1 MESGLQILVRDYYE
15 RKISQFGA
23 SPKGVDWNS
32 EESQTLRFEKLTFLL
47 DQKNCFTINDIGC
60 GYGRLVQFLE
70 DKSFDYSYCGWD
82 LSEKMITKA
91 KMNHK
96 DNSNVEFLTGT
107 KADKIADYTIASG
120 IFNVRQII
128 SDKIWLKYILKMLN
142 NFDSF
147 SLKGFAFNCLSS
159 YSDEDKKKDYLYY
172 ADPIFFFDYCK
183 RNYSK
188 NVSLLHDYD
197 LYEFTMIVKK

>member
-1 MESGLQILVRDYYE
+1 MENGLQILVRDYYE
-15 RKISQFGA
+15 QKILQFGA

-32 EESQTLRFEKLTFLL
+32 EESQTLRFEKLIFLL
-47 DQKNCFTINDIGC
+47 DQKNRFTINDIGC

-70 DKSFDYSYCGWD
+70 DESFDYIYRGWD
-82 LSEKMITKA
+82 LSEKMINKA
-91 KMNHK
+91 KLIHK
-96 DNSNVEFLTGT
+96 NNLNIEFLIGS

-197 LYEFTMIVKK
+197 LYEFTIIVKK